1 MELISKISMEELKNF
16 HTTDR
21 YAYARLTISLG
32 LDPLLSMIIV
42 AFWNWLERLGFRN
55 FVKNSETLSD
65 ADLYALANEAV
76 SCLRCLECFSEE
88 LFPWIQIDVPQTGRL
103 AGQVISLGHIF
114 PGKEFTIKAIMD
126 FVNNVCA
133 RAFAD
138 IVPRTTKLPENENHV
153 QDPTPAPENNR
164 TLFITFSKGHPIS
177 KQELED
183 LITRKFGYCVETIY
197 MKIDPEPLFARVVVH
212 STSDITKIL
221 GDNDLVKFSIN
232 GKDVWVRRF
241 VIKCK
246 DQPPTAKQCRQQ
258 RC

>member
-1 MELISKISMEELKNF
+1 MELISKISLEELKNF

-21 YAYARLTISLG
+21 YAYARLTVSLG

-65 ADLYALANEAV
+65 TDLYALANEAG
-76 SCLRCLECFSEE
+76 SCLWCLENVCEE

-103 AGQVISLGHIF
+103 AGQVISLGLIF
-114 PGKEFTIKAIMD
+114 RGKEFTIKAIMD

-133 RAFAD
+133 RAFSD
-138 IVPRTTKLPENENHV
+138 IVPRTTKWPENENRA
-153 QDPTPAPENNR
+153 QDHAPAPENNR

-183 LITRKFGYCVETIY
+183 LITR
-197 MKIDPEPLFARVVVH
+197 
-212 STSDITKIL
+212 
-221 GDNDLVKFSIN
+221 
-232 GKDVWVRRF
+232 
-241 VIKCK
+241 
-246 DQPPTAKQCRQQ
+246 
-258 RC
+258 